1 MSIRRGDTPVDCDLA
16 EGLLKV
22 ADAIQWKQPS
32 TQPNRAK
39 GISCCMKDAGGTYKV
54 AGATVKM
61 SSDGS
66 VILLTGTVEMG
77 QGPRTALSQVVA
89 EELG

>member
-1 MSIRRGDTPVDCDLA
+1 MENKIT
-16 EGLLKV
+16 E
-22 ADAIQWKQPS
+22 
-32 TQPNRAK
+32 PNRAK
-39 GISCCMKDAGGTYKV
+39 GLSCCMKDAGGTYKV

-66 VILLTGTVEMG
+66 VVLLTGTVEVG

-89 EELG
+89 EELCPKPGPDQP